1 MPGALPCLNSA
12 PFDFFMAAAEG
23 TGGCAQGQQPDL
35 SHLSHAIG
43 HAVFSCAEAS
53 VPKLPWEEAGLS
65 AIFGQDPLELVWG
78 VSPDKVP
85 FPIPVAP
92 DAPLEAK
99 AQAAKRVKVLDQE
112 QPCYIKCVNFR
123 NQATDEEL
131 EQGSW
136 QKALEKWYVLVTQ
149 DPSVSLVGA
158 SIVGLDMKEGLLSLR
173 ELFGRKSHSTV
184 DKRGSS
190 LLKYIKFMQEGHP
203 HRPAFPL
210 STFCTDLYIRHL
222 RATNA
227 KASQVSSFVE
237 AVRFAVH
244 VVGLSAD
251 DSNAGKLFSP
261 WALGFQGMLTAG
273 KDERSPSLVLTVKQ
287 VESLEESLWDESLG
301 LVDRYA
307 SGVFLFCLYS
317 RSRISDIRKVH
328 GFVIDVVTEGGSA
341 VGFLEC
347 GTRNH
352 KTALQAQAVGV
363 SMPLVAPITG
373 IRQVPWGLQ
382 FVRLSE
388 QVGLPFSS
396 RDKGPLLPAPAQV
409 GGWSGRAV
417 SSAEAGRWL
426 RALLSRCNA
435 CGDGV
440 SGHSLKSTTLDWCG
454 KYGMSDKDQ
463 TLLGHH
469 ALKGES
475 MYSYMRDKL
484 AAPLRAYEQM
494 LLSIRHALFLPDSTR
509 SGMFQPEVRAAAE
522 VQVQKTRVNPRG
534 VIPGEPPSL
543 PSGVTHSEA
552 VSEALEVGSSV
563 PAESEQEH
571 YAPIA
576 ESPQARAQSFLD
588 DMWPPP
594 GEENAEAPE
603 AAGAGC
609 SNSEGGRSSPS
620 SSSSSESQASDNEQG
635 I

>member
-1 MPGALPCLNSA
+1 
-12 PFDFFMAAAEG
+12 
-23 TGGCAQGQQPDL
+23 
-35 SHLSHAIG
+35 
-43 HAVFSCAEAS
+43 
-53 VPKLPWEEAGLS
+53 
-65 AIFGQDPLELVWG
+65 
-78 VSPDKVP
+78 
-85 FPIPVAP
+85 
-92 DAPLEAK
+92 
-99 AQAAKRVKVLDQE
+99 
-112 QPCYIKCVNFR
+112 
-123 NQATDEEL
+123 
-131 EQGSW
+131 
-136 QKALEKWYVLVTQ
+136 
-149 DPSVSLVGA
+149 
-158 SIVGLDMKEGLLSLR
+158 MKEGLLSLR

-190 LLKYIKFMQEGHP
+190 LLKYIKFMQERHP

-287 VESLEESLWDESLG
+287 VECLEESLWDESLG

-317 RSRISDIRKVH
+317 RSRIS
-328 GFVIDVVTEGGSA
+328 
-341 VGFLEC
+341 
-347 GTRNH
+347 
-352 KTALQAQAVGV
+352 
-363 SMPLVAPITG
+363 G

-382 FVRLSE
+382 FVKLSE

-509 SGMFQPEVRAAAE
+509 SGMFQPEVHAAAE

-563 PAESEQEH
+563 PADV
-571 YAPIA
+571 A
-576 ESPQARAQSFLD
+576 SP
-588 DMWPPP
+588 
-594 GEENAEAPE
+594 
-603 AAGAGC
+603 
-609 SNSEGGRSSPS
+609 GGGKRRGS
-620 SSSSSESQASDNEQG
+620 
-635 I
+635 